1 MEKTRKWRWGVNRWL
16 VLLFTVL
23 SVLAARAYPPIRP
36 HIQVAPEV
44 ISSGPLFTLPVLG
57 EVYLTNTMVGIFI
70 VDLLLIVMAYFV
82 RRAVK
87 SGELVPRG
95 IAGAIEALLEAIY
108 NLTETTAGKWTRAIF
123 PWFASI
129 TLTVLLANWL
139 ELIPGVDSIGK
150 LEPVAHGYPVQSIT
164 SWLGA
169 IVSGTAQSQGYM
181 IVPYVRVPSTDLN
194 FTVAL
199 ALISI
204 AMTQVI
210 GFRAQGFRYLTKF
223 FNTTTLFSKPGF
235 GAIDLAVSL
244 LETISEFS
252 KILSFSFR
260 LFGNLFAGAVLLFVV
275 GSLVP
280 VFAQSL
286 VLLFEFFIGI
296 IQALVFG
303 MLTMVFMTQATQ
315 GHASEEHAET
325 TE

>member
-23 SVLAARAYPPIRP
+23 SYLAARFFPPIRP
-36 HIQVAPEV
+36 HIQVAAEHL
-44 ISSGPLFTLPVLG
+44 STRPLFSLPALG

-70 VDLLLIVMAYFV
+70 VDMILIVGAFFV
-82 RRAVK
+82 NRAVK
-87 SGELVPRG
+87 SGELVPKG
-95 IAGAIEALLEAIY
+95 LSGAVEALLEAIY
-108 NLTETTAGKWTRAIF
+108 NLTESTAGKWAKVIF
-123 PWFASI
+123 PYFAAISLI
-129 TLTVLLANWL
+129 VLFSNWL
-139 ELIPGVDSIGK
+139 ELIPGVDSIGR
-150 LEPVAHGYPVQSIT
+150 LEPS
-164 SWLGA
+164 
-169 IVSGTAQSQGYM
+169 SQGYAVRQ
-181 IVPYVRVPSTDLN
+181 ILPHVFALVQGETQGGGYLVVPAVRVPSTDLN

-199 ALISI
+199 ALVSVV
-204 AMTQVI
+204 MTQVI
-210 GFRAQGFRYLTKF
+210 GIRAQGLRFFTKY
-223 FNTTTLFSKPGF
+223 FNTTTLFTKPFF
-235 GAIDLAVSL
+235 GAIDFAVGL

-275 GSLVP
+275 GSLIP

-315 GHASEEHAET
+315 GHAGEEQSQAAE
-325 TE
+325 